1 MAQVNLW
8 YLSGCRTC
16 FGCFFPSKVVS
27 EGLNS
32 WYFGSPMCKLKVWK
46 INLQLEMLSIS
57 SGPKCTHHSCQKV
70 WLAELRMLDGSL
82 AKPWNDLLKILSFTF
97 IATVI
102 KWMLMVNE
110 SCLAKM
116 QQIMVWT
123 WHLIF
128 FLKLA
133 ILIFHLYSMRLILR
147 ILQNLRT
154 SWEFGLQLRRTNE
167 ALSNVPTRRGR
178 MEWDS
183 FQWCSVTAQ

>member
-1 MAQVNLW
+1 MDQNA
-8 YLSGCRTC
+8 
-16 FGCFFPSKVVS
+16 
-27 EGLNS
+27 
-32 WYFGSPMCKLKVWK
+32 
-46 INLQLEMLSIS
+46 
-57 SGPKCTHHSCQKV
+57 HHSCQKV

-82 AKPWNDLLKILSFTF
+82 VKPWNDLLKILSFTF

-154 SWEFGLQLRRTNE
+154 SWEFGLQLRRG
-167 ALSNVPTRRGR
+167 LSPMYQWGSPMGREPMGLSPMYLPEGGGWSETLSSGAQWQHNRQWAQTRGSIWTSGSVSLLW
-178 MEWDS
+178 EWLILTIS
-183 FQWCSVTAQ
+183 KATC